1 MDFQLRSRA
10 QTLRGIQNSLRG
22 GSVLL
27 FGGLM
32 LGNAVA
38 YAYHMLMARM
48 MSPADYGIL
57 VTLTSIS
64 YVLTVL
70 MRTFQAW
77 AIKAVSATQDASA
90 GQVRAVFIVAMRM
103 LVPLG
108 GAAFAGH
115 WLASHWVADFL
126 HLGTATPVIVLGLY
140 TFSSFLVPVPRGILL
155 GLNRLH
161 FVGLIYVLEPVA
173 RLVTGVALV
182 VWGLRVN
189 GALTGYAVGDVLAFA
204 VALVPLW
211 PLLRRHHDRAPLA
224 DHFGGLNR
232 YALLVFVVN
241 TSLMII
247 ANVDQIAV
255 KHFFSGEVAGNYA
268 VAFLL
273 GRVIAMSTI
282 ALGWVIFAR
291 SATMPPDDPRR
302 ARLLTKGLLVIGS
315 IAVALTAGY
324 LAAPTLAVRLMGGSQ
339 YSIADAY
346 VGLVGV
352 EMTLFAFV
360 YVQAYYHI
368 SMKKMQVVWP
378 LCLAV
383 VLAIALLAQYHAT
396 VQQVLLTLIFVMGG
410 LLICVSG
417 LSWWILC
424 ANSHPVSIVVQGS
437 SETVADIR

>member
-1 MDFQLRSRA
+1 MDFQLRSHA

-22 GSVLL
+22 GSAFL

-38 YAYHMLMARM
+38 YAYHMLMARV

-64 YVLTVL
+64 YVLAVL

-77 AIKAVSATQDASA
+77 VIKTVSATQDASA
-90 GQVRAVFIVAMRM
+90 DQVRAVFMVAMRT

-108 GAAFAGH
+108 GAAFVGH
-115 WLASHWVADFL
+115 WLASRWVADFL
-126 HLGTATPVIVLGLY
+126 HLGTAIPVIVLGLY
-140 TFSSFLVPVPRGILL
+140 TFSSFLVPVPRGVLL

-161 FVGLIYVLEPVA
+161 FVGVIYVLQPVA
-173 RLVTGVALV
+173 RLVAGIALV

-189 GALTGYAVGDVLAFA
+189 GALTGYAVGNVLAFA
-204 VALVPLW
+204 IALVPLW
-211 PLLRRHHDRAPLA
+211 PLLGRHHDQAPLA
-224 DHFGGLNR
+224 DSFGGLDR
-232 YALLVFVVN
+232 YALLVLVIN
-241 TSLMII
+241 TCLMII
-247 ANVDQIAV
+247 ASVDQIAV

-282 ALGWVIFAR
+282 ALGWVIFTR
-291 SATMPPDDPRR
+291 SATMLSDDPRR
-302 ARLLTKGLLVIGS
+302 TRLLTKGLLVIGS

-324 LAAPTLAVRLMGGSQ
+324 LAAPALAVRLMAGSR
-339 YSIADAY
+339 YGIADAY
-346 VGLVGV
+346 VGLVGI

-368 SMKKMQVVWP
+368 SMKNMQVVWP

-383 VLAIALLAQYHAT
+383 VFEIALLARYHAT
-396 VQQVLLTLIFVMGG
+396 VQQVLLNLILVMGG

-417 LSWWILC
+417 LSWWILR
-424 ANSHPVSIVVQGS
+424 ANSHPAPIVV
-437 SETVADIR
+437 